1 METNLLRSSSMSS
14 PSKDEFVISSLLD
27 TDLYKLFMHAAVHKH
42 FPQTPVKYKYT
53 NRTPHLKLSS
63 AAVEWL
69 RAQIHH
75 LGDIK
80 FSDEEIGYLK
90 KALPQLPTAYLEYLR
105 SFKLDPDSQIKY
117 FNTEGDFGLEIV
129 GSWSDTIL
137 YEIPILAL
145 ISEAYFKF
153 VDTDWNYDHQAEL
166 ATRKVEQLHAAGC
179 YFSEFGTRRR
189 RSFHAQ
195 EIVIKSIK
203 DTAERLNSKFVS
215 GTSNVYF
222 AKKYNLHPIGTVA
235 HEWYMGIASITQ
247 DYVHA
252 NKLSMDYWVDT
263 FTPKYAGLAL
273 TDTFGTDN
281 YLTVFTKPYIDD
293 YAGVRQDSG
302 DPELYTDKIAKHY
315 VDKGIDPHTKTICFS
330 DSLNVEKCVRY
341 KHRADKNGLRSTF
354 GIGTFFTNDFVNV
367 SSGEKSQPLNIVIKL
382 SESNGYPAI
391 KISDNIGKNMG
402 DPETVKRVKRELG
415 YSERQWEEGDEA
427 HRW

>member
-1 METNLLRSSSMSS
+1 MSQD
-14 PSKDEFVISSLLD
+14 SKDEFAISSLLD

-53 NRTPHLKLSS
+53 NRTPNLKLNA
-63 AAVEWL
+63 AAVNWL
-69 RAQIHH
+69 RTQICH

-80 FSDEEIGYLK
+80 FSDEEIIYLR
-90 KALPQLPTAYLEYLR
+90 KALPQLPVAYLEYLKT
-105 SFKLDPDSQIKY
+105 FQLDPGSQIKY
-117 FNTEGDFGLEIV
+117 TETDGEFGLEIL

-153 VDTDWNYDHQAEL
+153 VDTDWNYDHQVEL
-166 ATRKVEQLHAAGC
+166 ATHKVEELHKAQC
-179 YFSEFGTRRR
+179 HFSEFGTRRR

-195 EIVIKSIK
+195 EIVIKAIK
-203 DTAERLNSKFVS
+203 DTAERLDSQYVS

-222 AKKYNLHPIGTVA
+222 AKKYNLQPIGTVA

-247 DYVHA
+247 DYIHA
-252 NKLSMDYWVDT
+252 NKLAMDYWIST

-281 YLTVFTKPYIDD
+281 YLTVFAKPYIDD

-302 DPELYTDKIAKHY
+302 DPELYTDKIAEHY
-315 VDKGIDPHTKTICFS
+315 KKNGVEPHTKTICFS
-330 DSLNVEKCVRY
+330 DSLNVEKCIRY
-341 KHRADKNGLRSTF
+341 KHRADDVGLLSTF
-354 GIGTFFTNDFVNV
+354 GIGTFFTNDFVNA
-367 SSGEKSQPLNIVIKL
+367 STGEKSQPLNIVIKL
-382 SESNGYPAI
+382 SEANGYPAI

-402 DPETVKRVKRELG
+402 DPETVRRVKRELG
-415 YSERQWEEGDEA
+415 YSERQWAEGDES

>member
-1 METNLLRSSSMSS
+1 MSQD
-14 PSKDEFVISSLLD
+14 SKDEFAISSLLD

-53 NRTPHLKLSS
+53 NRTPNLKLNA
-63 AAVEWL
+63 AAVNWL
-69 RAQIHH
+69 RTQICH

-80 FSDEEIGYLK
+80 FSDEEIVYLQ
-90 KALPQLPTAYLEYLR
+90 KALPQLPVAYLEYLKT
-105 SFKLDPDSQIKY
+105 FQLDPGSQIKY
-117 FNTEGDFGLEIV
+117 IETDDEFGLEIL

-153 VDTDWNYDHQAEL
+153 VDTDWNYDRQVEL
-166 ATRKVEQLHAAGC
+166 ATHKVEELHKAQC
-179 YFSEFGTRRR
+179 HFSEFGTRRR

-195 EIVIKSIK
+195 EIVIKAIK
-203 DTAERLNSKFVS
+203 DTAERLDSQYVS

-222 AKKYNLHPIGTVA
+222 AKKYNLQPIGTVA

-247 DYVHA
+247 DYIHA
-252 NKLSMDYWVDT
+252 NKLAMDYWIST

-281 YLTVFTKPYIDD
+281 YLTVFTKPYIDN

-302 DPELYTDKIAKHY
+302 DPELYTDKIAEHY
-315 VDKGIDPHTKTICFS
+315 KKNGVEPHTKTICFS
-330 DSLNVEKCVRY
+330 DSLNVEKCLRY
-341 KHRADKNGLRSTF
+341 KHKADDVGLLSTF
-354 GIGTFFTNDFVNV
+354 GIGTFFTNDFVNA
-367 SSGEKSQPLNIVIKL
+367 STGEKSQPLNIVIKL
-382 SESNGYPAI
+382 SEANGYPAI

-402 DPETVKRVKRELG
+402 DPDTVRRVKRELG
-415 YSERQWEEGDEA
+415 YSEKQWAEGDES